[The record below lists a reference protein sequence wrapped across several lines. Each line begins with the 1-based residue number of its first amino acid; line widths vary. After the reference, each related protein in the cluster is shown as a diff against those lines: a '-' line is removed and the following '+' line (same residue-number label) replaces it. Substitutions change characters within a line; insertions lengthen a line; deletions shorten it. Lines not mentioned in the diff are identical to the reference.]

1 MLLTEVMQDY
11 FVDKR
16 STEQLGKHADPP
28 ESRFVNW
35 ENVASPERLIKDF
48 AFNSREALLQFVSDV
63 ITFEDKLGH
72 HGKITIDSMNV
83 RLEVYTHD
91 IEQVTELDYEYA
103 KYVDDIA
110 MDIEVI
116 YGQL

>member
-16 STEQLGKHADPP
+16 SPEPLGKFVEPAD
-28 ESRFVNW
+28 SRFSSW

-48 AFNSREALLQFVSDV
+48 TFNSREALLQFVSDV

-72 HGKITIDSMNV
+72 HGKITVDSMDV